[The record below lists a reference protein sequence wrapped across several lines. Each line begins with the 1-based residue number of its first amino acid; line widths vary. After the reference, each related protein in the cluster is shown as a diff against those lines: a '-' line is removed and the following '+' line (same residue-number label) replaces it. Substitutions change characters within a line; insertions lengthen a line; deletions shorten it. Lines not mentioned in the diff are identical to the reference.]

1 MHYKRKDKNRAE
13 NQKYGTMR
21 LRGSLTREVKI
32 MSLSDK
38 QNANQVPTSDEIWQI
53 LKKTAKYH
61 ERTAKRQDEM
71 AKHYDKMAKHQ
82 DEMAKRQDKMAK
94 HQDEMAKRYDEM
106 VKRHDEMAKRQDEAD
121 KKAHKKMDRLDD
133 RIDKMRGIWS
143 NAWGDF
149 VESLVSG
156 RFVELVQAWI
166 PSINQIMKN
175 IECKRNG
182 QHCEIDIIAV
192 NSDSLVATEVKST
205 LNVTD
210 VKEFLE
216 KLKSFT
222 MFFPQFKGYKIYGA
236 VAYLKTTQNA
246 EKFAMKKGLFVIHAT
261 GDSGEILN
269 EKGIFKPQIIEQINY
284 S

>member
-1 MHYKRKDKNRAE
+1 
-13 NQKYGTMR
+13 
-21 LRGSLTREVKI
+21 
-32 MSLSDK
+32 MSFSDK
-38 QNANQVPTSDEIWQI
+38 QSSNNAQVPTSDEIWQI
-53 LKKTAKYH
+53 LKETAEYQKKM
-61 ERTAKRQDEM
+61 TKRHDEM
-71 AKHYDKMAKHQ
+71 VKRH
-82 DEMAKRQDKMAK
+82 DEMAKR
-94 HQDEMAKRYDEM
+94 HDEMA
-106 VKRHDEMAKRQDEAD
+106 KRHDEMAKRQDEAD
-121 KKAHKKMDRLDD
+121 KKFHKGMDRLSDQ
-133 RIDKMRGIWS
+133 INKMRGIWS

-156 RFVELVQAWI
+156 RFVELIQAWI

-205 LNVTD
+205 LNVAD

-222 MFFPQFKGYKIYGA
+222 IFFPQFKGYKIYGA

-246 EKFAMKKGLFVIHAT
+246 ENFAMKKGLFVIHAT

-269 EKGIFKPQIIEQINY
+269 KKGIFKPQIIEQINRL
-284 S
+284 